1 MPDRTPAPAS
11 RTTAALT
18 ALTLA
23 SLPCMLITGPIGLA
37 VTVPL
42 GVLALLSWLDRP
54 KA

>member
-1 MPDRTPAPAS
+1 MHPAPPPN
-11 RTTAALT
+11 RTTASLL

-37 VTVPL
+37 VTAPL
-42 GVLALLSWLDRP
+42 GLLALLSWLDDR